1 MGHNQAHPGGNISN
15 RSDRGGG
22 SQHRGS
28 IGNAS
33 GAYGHNQGGS
43 ANATGSGGRDQ
54 SSSQDDYGPRGVST
68 GSGRQEFKQ
77 DLRPRMNYGK
87 HRPTILNCVHRISY
101 IHSIEPNNYPEI
113 SILFVLQLLIPLNQ
127 HKDPVVN
134 PIYIAKH
141 PKVEEKRIEC
151 PTQKQGMRYLI

>member
-1 MGHNQAHPGGNISN
+1 MGHNQAHPGGNLSN

-33 GAYGHNQGGS
+33 GAYGHNQGAS
-43 ANATGSGGRDQ
+43 ANATGSAGRDQ
-54 SSSQDDYGPRGVST
+54 SSSQDDYGPRGAST

-77 DLRPRMNYGK
+77 DLRPRLNYGK
-87 HRPTILNCVHRISY
+87 HIFTINCVRKIANY
-101 IHSIEPNNYPEI
+101 SIERYKYLKIP
-113 SILFVLQLLIPLNQ
+113 ILFLLQLPIPLNQ
-127 HKDPVVN
+127 PKDPVVN
-134 PIYIAKH
+134 PICIAKH

-151 PTQKQGMRYLI
+151 PTQKQGIPYLI